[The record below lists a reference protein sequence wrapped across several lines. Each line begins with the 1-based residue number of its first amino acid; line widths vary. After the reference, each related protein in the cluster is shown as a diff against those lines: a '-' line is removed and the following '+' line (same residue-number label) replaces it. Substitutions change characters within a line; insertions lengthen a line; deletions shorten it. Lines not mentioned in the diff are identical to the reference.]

1 LLLSNNPSSK
11 APNKTELELSHSH
24 DDIINSIG
32 YTKHA
37 NNIVIKPHKTLKE
50 RKII

>member
-32 YTKHA
+32 CT
-37 NNIVIKPHKTLKE
+37 NNILIKPHKTLKE